1 VLSPIATHCRAW
13 HIGRMPAVDTV
24 LLPLCVGLTLLGV
37 IATGVAWRRGN
48 KGRVIQGIGL
58 ALAPIA
64 LYFSGLLRL
73 LWNAIVAFG
82 TWASEIIFSPAVWF
96 GLSLL
101 GLCIVL
107 WVVGGV
113 VARRYPTRQ
122 SKGADAQSTA
132 KALPAKKAT
141 GKASRS
147 QPPVDEEMA
156 EIEALLKSRG
166 IE

>member
-1 VLSPIATHCRAW
+1 
-13 HIGRMPAVDTV
+13 MPSVDTV

-37 IATGVAWRRGN
+37 VATGIAWRRGN
-48 KGRVIQGIGL
+48 KGRVVQGIGL

-73 LWNAIVAFG
+73 LWDAIVAFG
-82 TWASEIIFSPAVWF
+82 SWASKIILSPAVWF

-101 GLCIVL
+101 GLCVVL
-107 WVVGGV
+107 WVVGGL
-113 VARRYPTRQ
+113 VARRT
-122 SKGADAQSTA
+122 STA
-132 KALPAKKAT
+132 KSKTSTAKSKEVNAQSAANALPAKKGA
-141 GKASRS
+141 GKSR
-147 QPPVDEEMA
+147 QTEPPIDEEMA

>member
-1 VLSPIATHCRAW
+1 
-13 HIGRMPAVDTV
+13 MPAVDTV

-48 KGRVIQGIGL
+48 RGRVVQGVGL

-73 LWNAIVAFG
+73 LWDGVVAVG
-82 TWASEIIFSPAVWF
+82 SWASAIILSPAVWF
-96 GLSLL
+96 GLALL
-101 GLCIVL
+101 GLCVVL

-113 VARRYPTRQ
+113 AARRSAGAKK
-122 SKGADAQSTA
+122 SKAVPAAGAKT
-132 KALPAKKAT
+132 ALPAK
-141 GKASRS
+141 GKPTAKTTSR
-147 QPPVDEEMA
+147 QPAPIDDDMA

>member
-1 VLSPIATHCRAW
+1 
-13 HIGRMPAVDTV
+13 MPVVDTV
-24 LLPLCVGLTLLGV
+24 LLPLCVGLTLLGI
-37 IATGVAWRRGN
+37 IATGIAWRRGN
-48 KGRVIQGIGL
+48 KGRVVQGVGL

-82 TWASEIIFSPAVWF
+82 TWASTLVFSPLIWLGMA
-96 GLSLL
+96 LL

-107 WVVGGV
+107 WVVGGM
-113 VARRYPTRQ
+113 VARRSAPRAKETKAA
-122 SKGADAQSTA
+122 SGASTA
-132 KALPAKKAT
+132 ATLPAKGRT
-141 GKASRS
+141 GRAPARQ
-147 QPPVDEEMA
+147 QPEVDPEMA